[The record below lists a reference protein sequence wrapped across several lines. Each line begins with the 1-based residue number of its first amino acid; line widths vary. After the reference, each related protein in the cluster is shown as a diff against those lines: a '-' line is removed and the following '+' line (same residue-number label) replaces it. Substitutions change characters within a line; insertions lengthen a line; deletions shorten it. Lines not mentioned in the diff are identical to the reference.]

1 VTGVSQAEPAAS
13 QIQTARWPLF
23 GMAVYLPQSHLSP
36 VETVLDGIALWEGDG
51 VQLRGMCRIRLR
63 TVLPVFHTLID
74 LLLLLACLRIAYID
88 SREAKEPFAWLQH
101 YDNDPSVMSVAF
113 DAYTP
118 EPLAAIFAGT
128 LPISLVTTL
137 VFPRWLRSFPFD
149 LRWVGL
155 HLVLGITFWYT
166 VGRLGETTKAWR
178 IGLVSFLLFRAITVP
193 LSLSLSR
200 RQSDGEVLQYIVFLA
215 YWLAAVTFGLWT
227 TIAAVRR
234 KRSRDRQDVATEA

>member
-1 VTGVSQAEPAAS
+1 
-13 QIQTARWPLF
+13 
-23 GMAVYLPQSHLSP
+23 M
-36 VETVLDGIALWEGDG
+36 VLDGIALWESDG

-63 TVLPVFHTLID
+63 IVLPVFHTLID
-74 LLLLLACLRIAYID
+74 LLLLLACIRIAYID
-88 SREAKEPFAWLQH
+88 FREAKEPFAWLQH
-101 YDNDPSVMSVAF
+101 YDYDPSVSIEAS
-113 DAYTP
+113 AP
-118 EPLAAIFAGT
+118 KPLAAIFAGT

-137 VFPRWLRSFPFD
+137 VFPKWLGSTPFD

-155 HLVLGITFWYT
+155 HLVLGIAFWYT

-200 RQSDGEVLQYIVFLA
+200 RQSDGESLQYIVFLA
-215 YWLAAVTFGLWT
+215 YWLAAVIFGLWT

-234 KRSRDRQDVATEA
+234 KRS